1 MERHPLIF
9 LAVVVTIGVLQGTCI
24 GLVLRMQRSLEQLVE
39 ATQGVMSNLADL
51 VEAQYEPPHRDR
63 D

>member
-9 LAVVVTIGVLQGTCI
+9 LAVITTIGVLQGTCI
-24 GLVLRMQRSLEQLVE
+24 GLLLRTQRTVEQLVE
-39 ATQGVMSNLADL
+39 ATRGVMSNLADL
-51 VEAQYEPPHRDR
+51 VESQYEPPHRDR